1 MALEFVDYNGNDIEE
16 DLLATLDSPG
26 LMSPDQVDLLSGIH
40 QKSIANGIS
49 KEIRLISKRSIGW
62 LYDKALYSI
71 FGHLNG
77 NMYFGF
83 LSIYDNG
90 DGFSATLYDIFTQN
104 ITMSIQSYNKNED
117 GDIVITFSLPE
128 HSVVCISGTDPFKL
142 ER

>member
-26 LMSPDQVDLLSGIH
+26 LMSPDQVDSLSGIH

-49 KEIRLISKRSIGW
+49 TSITLISKRSIGW
-62 LYDKALYSI
+62 LYDKALYNI

-77 NMYFGF
+77 IMYFGF
-83 LSIYDNG
+83 LSMYDN
-90 DGFSATLYDIFTQN
+90 DTGFSATLHNIFTQS
-104 ITMSIQSYNKNED
+104 ITMSVQSYNKNED
-117 GDIVITFSLPE
+117 GDLVVTFSLPE
-128 HSVVCISGTDPFKL
+128 HSVVCISGTDPFEL